1 MKKLMCTICLFA
13 VLSITAQAFAD
24 TDAQLKELVTAH
36 LALSTVEDIEGIM
49 NTMHSQSPTYASQ
62 KDKLE
67 EIAKVYNFDFD
78 LLSFSFIGEDQDY
91 AYARFKFLLKEVSGF
106 QFKDNERDTLGIF
119 KKEGEQWKF
128 WSQINLEIDYK

>member
-1 MKKLMCTICLFA
+1 MCTICLFA
-13 VLSITAQAFAD
+13 TFSITMQAIAG

-49 NTMHSQSPTYASQ
+49 NTLHSQSPTYASQ
-62 KDKLE
+62 KDNLE
-67 EIAKVYNFDFD
+67 EIAKVYNFDFE
-78 LLSFSFIGEDQDY
+78 LLNFSFIGEDKDY

-106 QFKDNERDTLGIF
+106 QFKNNERDTLGIF

-128 WSQINLEIDYK
+128 WSQINLKIDYK

>member
-1 MKKLMCTICLFA
+1 M
-13 VLSITAQAFAD
+13 QAIAG

-49 NTMHSQSPTYASQ
+49 NTLHSQSPTYASQ
-62 KDKLE
+62 KDNLE
-67 EIAKVYNFDFD
+67 EIAKVYNFDFE
-78 LLSFSFIGEDQDY
+78 LLNFSFIGEDKDY

-128 WSQINLEIDYK
+128 WSQINLKIDYK